1 MRSFYRELMKH
12 LIFIRNFIKFSL
24 VLRFTWLEWTL
35 PFKVIEV
42 LIGVLIWFT
51 MSNVV
56 ESSLFCQQGGM
67 AFFIILGLSVNQFL
81 THSLMAYRIALLR
94 MLRGRIGFFSQSL
107 SMIDHMMIHGV
118 PIITGILGF
127 VLDGYLEQT
136 IVLALYLIMG
146 YLIGLKFA
154 PNADYALA
162 IISVILG
169 VLATSGIGL
178 MSASTTILLKSWKGR
193 EPIQWSLALLSNV
206 LSGVYF
212 PVEVLPTSLRSLA
225 YLLPQTY
232 VLKLV
237 REALLSYTRSYSTV
251 SSLMFTL
258 LMYSLV
264 SLFVGIYSLKIALK
278 KLREEPLVE

>member
-1 MRSFYRELMKH
+1 MKSFYKEFTKYF
-12 LIFIRNFIKFSL
+12 IFTRNFIKFSL

-42 LIGVLIWFT
+42 LMGVLIWII

-56 ESSLFCQQGGM
+56 ESSLFYQQGGM
-67 AFFIILGLSVNQFL
+67 ALFIILGLSINQLL
-81 THSLMAYRIALLR
+81 THSLMAYRLALLR

-118 PIITGILGF
+118 PITAGILGF
-127 VLDGYLEQT
+127 VLDGYLEQI
-136 IVLALYLIMG
+136 IVLALYLIVG
-146 YLIGLKFA
+146 YSIGLKFV

-162 IISVILG
+162 LISVILG
-169 VLATSGIGL
+169 ILATSGIGL
-178 MSASTTILLKSWKGR
+178 VSASTTILLKSWRGR

-206 LSGVYF
+206 VSGVYF
-212 PVEVLPTSLRSLA
+212 PVEALPASLRSLA

-237 REALLSYTRSYSTV
+237 REALLSYTRNYNMI
-251 SSLMFTL
+251 SSLIMTL
-258 LMYSLV
+258 LVYSIV
-264 SLFVGIYSLKIALK
+264 SLSIGIYSLKIALK
-278 KLREEPLVE
+278 KLREEPLID